1 MIPSQ
6 AAVQLHAFG
15 LMIPEMILG
24 LAACVVFLGS
34 TFRGTR
40 DRWALVSLAAIV
52 AAAIALAYTPVS
64 APGTAS
70 DAGAGPLVN
79 DALAALIRWLAIM
92 GGLVLIVLGW
102 SEVQDQF
109 AGEYFGC
116 QLVIIAGL
124 MLTAMANDLV
134 TLFLALELVSI
145 PTYVLLYL
153 PRVSARAQEAAA
165 KYFLLSV
172 LSSALLM
179 FGFSFLYGIVGTT
192 SMPAIVTTLGREP
205 RGLLPPVVLIALI
218 TIVAGMGFRIS
229 AVPFHYYAPDVYEG
243 GPTAVIAL
251 LAFLP
256 KAAGFIVLVRL
267 LGLVWSGS
275 EQMGPAL
282 GDQAAVLLWIISVVT
297 MTLGNVMAL
306 LQHNVK
312 RLLAYSSIAHS
323 GYMLIGLT
331 VAYPA
336 ASAGDMGLQSRGVA
350 ATLFYLMAYAAMTVG
365 AFGVL
370 SYLSTPERPIETEDD
385 LRGLSESRPAV
396 AGLMALFLFS
406 LIGIPLTGGFAGKL
420 LLIWNALADR
430 GDYAS
435 LLRWLAIIAIV
446 NSAIGAY
453 YYLRILAG
461 MYLQTSARPPEGRQ
475 NRPVLVALC
484 FCAAATIYLG
494 VMPATLV
501 ERATRAVMPAEAGT
515 QPSASVSGPAGA
527 EAQR

>member
-1 MIPSQ
+1 
-6 AAVQLHAFG
+6 
-15 LMIPEMILG
+15 MIPEMILG
-24 LAACVVFLGS
+24 LAACVVFLGG
-34 TFRGTR
+34 TFRSSR
-40 DRWALVSLAAIV
+40 DVWAVVSLAAIV
-52 AAAIALAYTPVS
+52 TAAFALAYTPVS
-64 APGTAS
+64 APGLAS
-70 DAGAGPLVN
+70 DAEVGPLVN
-79 DALAALIRWLAIM
+79 DALAALIRWLAII

-102 SEVQDQF
+102 SEVHDGF
-109 AGEYFGC
+109 AAEYFGC
-116 QLVIIAGL
+116 QLIIIAGL
-124 MLTAMANDLV
+124 MLTAMASDLV
-134 TLFLALELVSI
+134 SLFLALELVSI

-153 PRVSARAQEAAA
+153 PRASAKAQEAAA

-172 LSSALLM
+172 LSSALLL
-179 FGFSFLYGIVGTT
+179 FGFSYLYGIVGTT

-218 TIVAGMGFRIS
+218 TIVAGMGFRIT
-229 AVPFHYYAPDVYEG
+229 AVPFHYYAPDVYQG
-243 GPTAVIAL
+243 GPTGVIAL
-251 LAFLP
+251 LAFVP
-256 KAAGFIVLVRL
+256 KAAGFTVLVRL
-267 LGLVWSGS
+267 LGLVWTGS
-275 EQMGPAL
+275 EQTGPAL
-282 GDQAAVLLWIISVVT
+282 GDQAAVLLWIVSVVT

-331 VAYPA
+331 IAYPA
-336 ASAGDMGLQSRGVA
+336 ASAGDVGLQSRGVA
-350 ATLFYLMAYAAMTVG
+350 STLFYLLAYVAMTVG

-396 AGLMALFLFS
+396 AALMALFLFS

-420 LLIWNALADR
+420 LLVWNALADR
-430 GDYAS
+430 GDYSS

-461 MYLQTSARPPEGRQ
+461 MYLQTSARPPEARE
-475 NRPVLVALC
+475 NRPVLAALC

-494 VMPATLV
+494 VMPGTLV
-501 ERATRAVMPAEAGT
+501 ERARRAVMPADAT
-515 QPSASVSGPAGA
+515 MQTSASTLGTGRVAA
-527 EAQR
+527 RR